1 MHCSTEDAT
10 WIQTEHIVMVVVFFE
25 ISQSCPLYKVQKAIH
40 NDNLQKQIR
49 EVSLNRPRLLGGDGV
64 LFAITQSDR
73 RGTERTFSQVII
85 LVAMVLMVIIV
96 IMFMVALAIMVAMFS
111 MVAMVIMVAM
121 SAGQTTH
128 LSIYSLFI

>member
-1 MHCSTEDAT
+1 
-10 WIQTEHIVMVVVFFE
+10 MVVVFFE

-73 RGTERTFSQVII
+73 RGTERTFSQMII

-96 IMFMVALAIMVAMFS
+96 IMFMVALAIMVAIY
-111 MVAMVIMVAM
+111 VQHGCHGHHGRHVCRADN
-121 SAGQTTH
+121 T
-128 LSIYSLFI
+128 SIYL